1 MNMSIFPDPL
11 NKAIYPVPII
21 LHVDSSYWFSRTL
34 CILWIFTLCQLCIM
48 VQIFSLI
55 CYLTLIFI
63 YRSFCHAK
71 SLQFYAIKSV
81 ILLWLLDLIPWIGS
95 HLPLQDYKKKNLPYI
110 FFCLKKIKNTFL
122 QGAVGHEPGKV
133 VCSRCALHHSALLV
147 LFTSQHM
154 VGFHFL
160 HSLWSGAAVWLALA
174 RVVSRIDGVTSGP
187 SI

>member
-1 MNMSIFPDPL
+1 MNMSIFPNPL

-48 VQIFSLI
+48 VQIFSLV

-63 YRSFCHAK
+63 YGLFCHAK
-71 SLQFYAIKSV
+71 NLQFYAINTLNRKSSSSPR
-81 ILLWLLDLIPWIGS
+81 LL
-95 HLPLQDYKKKNLPYI
+95 KKNLPYI
-110 FFCLKKIKNTFL
+110 LFCFKKIKNTFL
-122 QGAVGHEPGKV
+122 RGAVGHEPGKV

-154 VGFHFL
+154 VGLHFL
-160 HSLWSGAAVWLALA
+160 HSLWSGGAVWLALA
-174 RVVSRIDGVTSGP
+174 WLVSRIDGVTSGP
-187 SI
+187 TI